1 MSSHLVAQTQR
12 NNHMKTIHEHLGFG
26 SSFSN
31 RSNARLKQYK
41 LFNNSITGNIHVN
54 IKIVTSAETGFYYS
68 IE

>member
-1 MSSHLVAQTQR
+1 
-12 NNHMKTIHEHLGFG
+12 MKTIHEHLGFG

-41 LFNNSITGNIHVN
+41 LFNNSLTGNIHVN

-68 IE
+68 NLDGHGVQKYWVLT